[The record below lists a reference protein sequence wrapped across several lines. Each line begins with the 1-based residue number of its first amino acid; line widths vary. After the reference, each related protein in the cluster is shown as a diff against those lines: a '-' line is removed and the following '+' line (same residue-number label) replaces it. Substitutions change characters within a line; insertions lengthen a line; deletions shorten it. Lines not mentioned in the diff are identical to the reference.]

1 MFYLWYCNKNCT
13 VGLRNNEYNVKQ
25 FSYSIKLLL
34 IPFCIRNSVQLLKP
48 FKKTKF
54 PVWRKQRFC
63 LFSTTLRKHFLHKL
77 ILSWP
82 STTTVLW
89 KPLIYSMKRHFP
101 MANDKN
107 EYFFLWRIISKT
119 LIYWSSILYL
129 CWTNIRSTFKFHHI
143 KNCMKIW
150 NQIRQGTSSVEEKWL
165 PFIIW
170 HQCRSKKQNDKND
183 NKPFENAFFK
193 LIWLFVSH
201 IWTWPMYIM
210 NKEEVI
216 LNDFLMLRCKK
227 KIL

>member
-1 MFYLWYCNKNCT
+1 M
-13 VGLRNNEYNVKQ
+13 
-25 FSYSIKLLL
+25 

-54 PVWRKQRFC
+54 PVWRKQLFC

-82 STTTVLW
+82 STTTVL
-89 KPLIYSMKRHFP
+89 YSIKRHFP

-143 KNCMKIW
+143 RNCMKIW

-170 HQCRSKKQNDKND
+170 HQCRSKK
-183 NKPFENAFFK
+183 NKMTKMTTNHLRMNSSSSFDYLYLIFEHGQC
-193 LIWLFVSH
+193 I
-201 IWTWPMYIM
+201 
-210 NKEEVI
+210 
-216 LNDFLMLRCKK
+216 
-227 KIL
+227 